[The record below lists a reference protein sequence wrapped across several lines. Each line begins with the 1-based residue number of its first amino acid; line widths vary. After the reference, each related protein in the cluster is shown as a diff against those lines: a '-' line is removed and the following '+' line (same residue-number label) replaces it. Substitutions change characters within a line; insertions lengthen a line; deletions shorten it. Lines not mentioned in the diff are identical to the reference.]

1 MVIFR
6 RIVVT
11 SLLLLGACGVG
22 EVPIG
27 GGMTDSGAGGNPA
40 AAFTAHVTPQ
50 VTRCTGCH
58 GGGTGPTL
66 TGYANLEA
74 KYKTK
79 AGAMILLTKAADG
92 GQHEGITY
100 FSATEKAEVTMFVN
114 ALP

>member
-6 RIVVT
+6 RIAVT
-11 SLLLLGACGVG
+11 SLFLLGACGVG
-22 EVPIG
+22 EVPAG
-27 GGMTDSGAGGNPA
+27 GGTDAAGGDPA

-58 GGGTGPTL
+58 SGGTGPTL

-92 GQHEGITY
+92 GQHEGISY
-100 FSATEKAEVTMFVN
+100 FSATEKAEVMMFVN